1 METIKSGRMTYSKY
15 KPIEVVSIF
24 VSGVLWLCL
33 VLMPW
38 FLLAVLSHIT
48 GIVDLS
54 SLELKTT
61 IFALL
66 GSVIQIIL
74 YSQK

>member
-15 KPIEVVSIF
+15 KPIEIVSVF

-48 GIVDLS
+48 GIVELS
-54 SLELKTT
+54 SL
-61 IFALL
+61 
-66 GSVIQIIL
+66 
-74 YSQK
+74 